1 MLCPGHN
8 ITFILQ
14 NVQNVILDENSS
26 FLEEKLRKF
35 KRENNLSDSKEI
47 RIEIINSRKASIT
60 NNCSMHIIIQ
70 SLVTKILNGI

>member
-35 KRENNLSDSKEI
+35 KRENNLSDSKVI
-47 RIEIINSRKASIT
+47 RIEKINSRKASIT
-60 NNCSMHIIIQ
+60 NNCSMHIISQ